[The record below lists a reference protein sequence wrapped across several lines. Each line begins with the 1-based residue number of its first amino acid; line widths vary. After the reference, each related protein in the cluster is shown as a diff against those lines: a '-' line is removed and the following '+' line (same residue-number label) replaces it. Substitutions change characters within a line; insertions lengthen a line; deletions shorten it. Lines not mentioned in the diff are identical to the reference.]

1 MKERL
6 QKLLSAAGIC
16 SRRRAEEYL
25 LAGRVTVNGET
36 AGLGD
41 RADPARDRIEV
52 DGAPLPAPS
61 PHTYIMLN
69 KPRGYVSTLSDE
81 RGRKTVAEL
90 VADCPARVWPVEIGR
105 AHV

>member
-41 RADPARDRIEV
+41 RADTAR
-52 DGAPLPAPS
+52 PCPPPAPTRTS
-61 PHTYIMLN
+61 
-69 KPRGYVSTLSDE
+69 
-81 RGRKTVAEL
+81 
-90 VADCPARVWPVEIGR
+90 C
-105 AHV
+105 